1 MFELFNK
8 SAQLLPVKVSKNED
22 KIAPT
27 ISDPQ
32 LLAQKRNELKELVR
46 KAAEDG
52 EITQMEYD
60 ELCELT
66 VQVGI
71 NDFELNEMVRAE
83 YKKALVKKVK
93 LFVGDDG
100 KVDESEM
107 KDLMFRAKEI
117 GVGVEDLKSCI
128 QEAVTQYKIQYEIE
142 EKKRRA
148 AKEKRLAEQRKEKA
162 EQRKEKAEQR
172 KENMKKIGDRAAKL
186 GKILLGVGV
195 AAGAAYVG
203 LKVQSNRANNLAA
216 MNGTYKVSLSTVM
229 HKSAK
234 G

>member
-162 EQRKEKAEQR
+162 EQRKE
-172 KENMKKIGDRAAKL
+172 NMKKIGDRAAKL